1 MMLPCVCTGGG
12 PTARR
17 APDARN
23 VNKKQNVLKAA
34 AATNQEDDDNR
45 HMTQEIPNITLSA

>member
-1 MMLPCVCTGGG
+1 MMLPCVRIGGG